1 MQVGN
6 FATEVSD
13 RSFQGGQTSFDVLH
27 VHPELAKLQSNG
39 TQILENQIVSLVSHD
54 GFFVV
59 SFASGLAQ
67 PQSVLDPLQ
76 TTFDTVDS
84 LGLAG
89 KVAMQVR
96 HGDFQGGQ
104 ASPHVAHV
112 GAQLTHLQ
120 PKDAQMLEDEGALV
134 GHDPLLLCLYSHPV
148 NLSSV

>member
-13 RSFQGGQTSFDVLH
+13 RSFQGGQASLDVLH
-27 VHPELAKLQSNG
+27 VLPELTKLRSNG
-39 TQILENQIVSLVSHD
+39 AQVLKNQIISLVSHH

-89 KVAMQVR
+89 KVTMQVR
-96 HGDFQGGQ
+96 HGDIEGSQ
-104 ASPHVAHV
+104 ASPHVSHV
-112 GAQLTHLQ
+112 RAQLAHLQ
-120 PKDAQMLEDEGALV
+120 PKDAQMLEDEGAGLV
-134 GHDPLLLCLYSHPV
+134 GP
-148 NLSSV
+148 